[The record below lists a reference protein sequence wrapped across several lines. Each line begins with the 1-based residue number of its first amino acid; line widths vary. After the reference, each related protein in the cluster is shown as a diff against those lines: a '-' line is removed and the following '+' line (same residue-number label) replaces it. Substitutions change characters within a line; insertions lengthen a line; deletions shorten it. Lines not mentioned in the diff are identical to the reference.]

1 MAGFAHPCLGAPIV
15 EGCDEIQ
22 RFLIGQPEP
31 IKRYRQ
37 ATAEFTYASEM
48 AASAG

>member
-1 MAGFAHPCLGAPIV
+1 MAGFGHPCLGAPIV

-22 RFLIGQPEP
+22 RFRPAGADRALPQI
-31 IKRYRQ
+31 
-37 ATAEFTYASEM
+37 TAEFTCASEM

>member
-22 RFLIGQPEP
+22 RFLIGRPEP